1 MVKEGDYVRNVK
13 AHISYVLDGKYIDI
27 SNSVIRAKVDEIACS
42 GNVLKM
48 GEFCKNSIEFEYKP
62 SLLENPEIFWNNKK
76 IKISL
81 KYEYLFPKEDTFP
94 SPKTFLIN
102 ALMLGVFYVSG
113 KDVETSNN
121 GYTYT
126 VTAYDVPSKMSESYD
141 AENSPNNSI
150 EILSKIEND
159 TGMKFS
165 NKELI
170 SSFTIDSIP
179 DGTTYAGM
187 VGYIAGYEG
196 YNARVNST
204 GYIEFYW
211 YYNTS
216 IDQTS
221 LFTITRKDQYLGGFK
236 NKEELPSINALSSGK
251 DVTDSNENS
260 VVFTAGSG
268 ESLTY
273 ANPYITQ
280 DKVNE
285 IYNRIK
291 GFEYCIGEIKWRGE
305 QDVRAGDLVRI
316 ETKTGEYVLFPV
328 MEYSMT
334 FDGGMVAESSS
345 YSYIVDNN
353 VMGTAPNDKK
363 LVKLYNNLTK
373 TFKKQTGIVK
383 MNAKGGFY
391 RLLIDD
397 ETGFPYGW
405 IVSDSEEITETTK
418 GWMWTKGGLMH
429 SSDGF
434 RTADKVAFTEDGQL
448 SAEMISAHSISLGNL
463 NVDALNKIEGAY
475 DYADTGD
482 RKTLSSAKSYADTSA
497 QNAVNAQT
505 QDDIF
510 NKLTNNGTVKGIVLQ
525 NGKLYINADYITSG
539 ILNATLLRAGIIKS
553 AKNDGNYWDLDTGEF
568 KLQAIDN
575 MLVGSTNL
583 INGTLN
589 DTYIN
594 AGGNNEECFVVSND
608 LEQGQPYILSFEAT
622 SSDTNQVTVRNWILY
637 SGSVK
642 EYTVDINNGR
652 SYVYINASESYPRLE
667 IFCGI
672 KGQTAW
678 KSVKLHHI
686 MLEKGTV
693 PSDWSPSPDDVM
705 STVSELSQEDIF
717 NKLTNNGQTQGIYL
731 QNGKIYLNMEYL
743 VSNIIKGLSIFGS
756 TITFGNQDDT
766 YRVQASYKE
775 SSTSYE
781 GYVPRGV
788 TFETFNSDASVQHI
802 TDKFLVTSYTNRSH
816 NMLFLQEGT
825 FSQLRSK
832 KPDGSSEAWLSLT
845 TVHDNPGALLSVE
858 KGTDILNTLYV
869 GTDEIYLAVDYLKN
883 VLSFK
888 SGGKLALHG
897 KYNSEQYSIT
907 STDGNGN
914 IVYKTQRNNFLQ
926 ACDGSNNVK
935 AYLHLYSNGQAW
947 LSSDG
952 QMVVQGYGNT
962 FIKSIGNSV
971 YLQAKNSDD
980 NGDVSKLYLQNDGK
994 VFLNGSLNKYTYING
1009 YPAVRVNGTYHD
1021 IFFQW
1026 NGASLIATVDVTQV
1040 WSTSDRRLKDQI
1052 DDISDDYID
1061 AIGSAEI
1068 KQFIFTDEIYDKSIK
1083 HFGVIAQDVREALEA
1098 KGINPEEIAVNN
1110 HFDRDGEEYYGI
1122 DKEEFL
1128 MARIAYDEKK
1138 IKELEDKI
1146 ARLEA
1151 IVSKLSL

>member
-13 AHISYVLDGKYIDI
+13 AHISYVLDGKDIDI

-62 SLLENPEIFWNNKK
+62 SLLENPKIFWNNKK
-76 IKISL
+76 IKVSL

-159 TGMKFS
+159 TGMKFY

-236 NKEELPSINALSSGK
+236 NKEELPSINAISSGK

-353 VMGTAPNDKK
+353 VMGTAPTEKK
-363 LVKLYNNLTK
+363 IVKLYNNLTE

-482 RKTLSSAKSYADTSA
+482 SKTLSSAKSYADTSA

-539 ILNATLLRAGIIKS
+539 ILNANLLRAGIIKS
-553 AKNDGNYWDLDTGEF
+553 AKNENNYWNLDTGEF
-568 KLQAIDN
+568 RLQAIDN
-575 MLVGSTNL
+575 MLVGGTNL
-583 INGTLN
+583 VDGTMK
-589 DTYIN
+589 DVYVS
-594 AGGNNEECFVVSND
+594 AGGNTEEHMVLYTS
-608 LEQGQPYILSFEAT
+608 LEQDKPYVLSFEAT
-622 SSDTNQVTVRNWILY
+622 SSNTNQITVRALIPN
-637 SGSVK
+637 SGIYK
-642 EYTVDINNGR
+642 DYTVEINNGR
-652 SYVYINASESYPRLE
+652 SYVFINAEDQATDLYLY
-667 IFCGI
+667 CGLY
-672 KGQTAW
+672 GQTAW
-678 KSVKLHHI
+678 KTVKFHHI

-693 PSDWSPSPDDVM
+693 ASDWSPSPNDLM
-705 STVSELSQEDIF
+705 STVAELSQEDIF

-731 QNGKIYLNMEYL
+731 QNGKLYINADYLQSGTIKGINIEGATITGGEINTPKQIQFINDGNVSKIFASKASINGGPEEPALLMYSSNFDFL
-743 VSNIIKGLSIFGS
+743 GTSDDPLNSFSVSSKYFSLFMIDTGVYITHDKDRIARSNI
-756 TITFGNQDDT
+756 
-766 YRVQASYKE
+766 
-775 SSTSYE
+775 
-781 GYVPRGV
+781 
-788 TFETFNSDASVQHI
+788 
-802 TDKFLVTSYTNRSH
+802 
-816 NMLFLQEGT
+816 
-825 FSQLRSK
+825 
-832 KPDGSSEAWLSLT
+832 SLT
-845 TVHDNPGALLSVE
+845 DTWAYLLSEGNGIYAYANGQVE
-858 KGTDILNTLYV
+858 
-869 GTDEIYLAVDYLKN
+869 
-883 VLSFK
+883 
-888 SGGKLALHG
+888 
-897 KYNSEQYSIT
+897 IT
-907 STDGNGN
+907 SNGAMYIN
-914 IVYKTQRNNFLQ
+914 SKSDIYENAK
-926 ACDGSNNVK
+926 DSSGNVK
-935 AYLHLYSNGQAW
+935 SRLLLYSNGSAY
-947 LSSDG
+947 LD
-952 QMVVQGYGNT
+952 
-962 FIKSIGNSV
+962 SIGNNIYIRSRTSENDANKAFLDLLSNGQVWLCGESQSTIKAKGNSYVESV
-971 YLQAKNSDD
+971 GNNVYVRSRNSDD
-980 NGDVSKLYLQNDGK
+980 TSTNAQLVLQNDGK
-994 VFLNGSLNKYTYING
+994 AFLIGNGNGNTFING
-1009 YPAVRVNGTYHD
+1009 YPAVRVNGSYHD

-1040 WSTSDRRLKDQI
+1040 WSTSDRRLKDHI
-1052 DDISDDYID
+1052 EKISDSYID

-1083 HFGVIAQDVREALEA
+1083 HFGVIAQDVREALES

>member
-13 AHISYVLDGKYIDI
+13 AHISYVLDGKDIDI

-62 SLLENPEIFWNNKK
+62 SLLENPKIFWNNKK
-76 IKISL
+76 IKVSL

-159 TGMKFS
+159 TGMKFY

-236 NKEELPSINALSSGK
+236 NKEELPSINAISSGK

-353 VMGTAPNDKK
+353 VMGTAPTEKK
-363 LVKLYNNLTK
+363 IVKLYNNLTE

-383 MNAKGGFY
+383 LNAKGGFY

-482 RKTLSSAKSYADTSA
+482 SNTLSSAKSYADTSA

-510 NKLTNNGTVKGIVLQ
+510 NKLTNNGTVKGIILTDG
-525 NGKLYINADYITSG
+525 NLYINADYITSG
-539 ILNATLLRAGIIKS
+539 ILNANLLRAGIIKS
-553 AKNDGNYWDLDTGEF
+553 AKNENNYWNLDTGEF
-568 KLQAIDN
+568 RLQAIDN
-575 MLVGSTNL
+575 MLVGGTNL
-583 INGTLN
+583 VDGTMK
-589 DTYIN
+589 DVYVS
-594 AGGNNEECFVVSND
+594 AGGNTEEHMVLYTS
-608 LEQGQPYILSFEAT
+608 LEQDKPYVLSFEAT
-622 SSDTNQVTVRNWILY
+622 SSNTNQITVRALIPN
-637 SGSVK
+637 SGIYK
-642 EYTVDINNGR
+642 DYTVEINNGR
-652 SYVYINASESYPRLE
+652 SYVFINAEDQATDLYLY
-667 IFCGI
+667 CGLY
-672 KGQTAW
+672 GQTAW
-678 KSVKLHHI
+678 KTVKFHHI

-693 PSDWSPSPDDVM
+693 ASDWSPSPNDLM
-705 STVSELSQEDIF
+705 STVAELSQEDIF

-731 QNGKIYLNMEYL
+731 QNGKIYINADYL
-743 VSNIIKGLSIFGS
+743 QSGTINGLTINGGTITGGTINGTNITTDKQIKFVNNGNESVIYASRVTSSIDNVERPCLLFYSSNFSFGGTRGDPLKSFSVHSDYFDFYMYEQNIGLSHIENGIFDSGIS
-756 TITFGNQDDT
+756 INKG
-766 YRVQASYKE
+766 
-775 SSTSYE
+775 
-781 GYVPRGV
+781 GV
-788 TFETFNSDASVQHI
+788 NAQVR
-802 TDKFLVTSYTNRSH
+802 TDSH
-816 NMLFLQEGT
+816 NSYLQ
-825 FSQLRSK
+825 
-832 KPDGSSEAWLSLT
+832 
-845 TVHDNPGALLSVE
+845 
-858 KGTDILNTLYV
+858 LYQ
-869 GTDEIYLAVDYLKN
+869 T
-883 VLSFK
+883 
-888 SGGKLALHG
+888 
-897 KYNSEQYSIT
+897 
-907 STDGNGN
+907 
-914 IVYKTQRNNFLQ
+914 
-926 ACDGSNNVK
+926 
-935 AYLHLYSNGQAW
+935 QAW
-947 LSSDG
+947 FSSDG
-952 QMVVQGYGNT
+952 QMVVKGYGKT
-962 FIKSIGNSV
+962 FLKSIGNGV
-971 YLQAKNSDD
+971 YIQARNSDD
-980 NGDVSKLYLQNDGK
+980 NADIAKLYLQNDGK
-994 VFLNGSLNKYTYING
+994 VYLSGSLNKNTYING
-1009 YPAVRVNGTYHD
+1009 YPAVRINGTYHD

-1040 WSTSDRRLKDQI
+1040 WSTSDRRLKDHI
-1052 DDISDDYID
+1052 EKISDSYID

-1083 HFGVIAQDVREALEA
+1083 HFGVIAQDVREALES

>member
-27 SNSVIRAKVDEIACS
+27 SNSVIRGKVDEIACS

-76 IKISL
+76 IKVSL

-102 ALMLGVFYVSG
+102 ALKLGVFYVSG

-236 NKEELPSINALSSGK
+236 NKEELPSINAISSGK

-353 VMGTAPNDKK
+353 VMGTAPTEKK
-363 LVKLYNNLTK
+363 IVKLYNNLTE

-383 MNAKGGFY
+383 LNAKGGFY

-482 RKTLSSAKSYADTSA
+482 INTLSSAKSYADTSA

-510 NKLTNNGTVKGIVLQ
+510 NKLTNNGTVKGIILTD
-525 NGKLYINADYITSG
+525 GKLYINADYITSG
-539 ILNATLLRAGIIKS
+539 ILNANLLRAGIIKS
-553 AKNDGNYWDLDTGEF
+553 AKNENNYWNLDTGEF
-568 KLQAIDN
+568 RLQAIDN
-575 MLVGSTNL
+575 MLVGGTNL
-583 INGTLN
+583 VDGTMK
-589 DTYIN
+589 DVYVS
-594 AGGNNEECFVVSND
+594 AGGNSEEHMVLYTS
-608 LEQGQPYILSFEAT
+608 LEQDKPYVLSFEAT
-622 SSDTNQVTVRNWILY
+622 SSNTNQITVRALIPN
-637 SGSVK
+637 SGIYK
-642 EYTVDINNGR
+642 DYTVEINNGR
-652 SYVYINASESYPRLE
+652 SYVFINAEDQATDLYLY
-667 IFCGI
+667 CGLY
-672 KGQTAW
+672 GQTAW
-678 KSVKLHHI
+678 KTVKFHHI

-693 PSDWSPSPDDVM
+693 ASDWSPSPNDLM
-705 STVSELSQEDIF
+705 STVAELSQEDIF
-717 NKLTNNGQTQGIYL
+717 NKLTNNGQTQGLYL
-731 QNGKIYLNMEYL
+731 QNGKIYLNLEYL
-743 VSNIIKGLSIFGS
+743 VSKVIKGLSIFGS
-756 TITFGNQDDT
+756 TITFGDDGAT
-766 YRVQASYKE
+766 YRVQASYRE
-775 SSTSYE
+775 SDTSYD
-781 GYVPRGV
+781 GYKPKGV
-788 TFETFNSDASVQHI
+788 LFQTYHADASIQHVTDRFFVTYFSDKVHNPLQI
-802 TDKFLVTSYTNRSH
+802 TRTQSILRAENSSGSVDAFFVATAKDDGPVANVTAIASDVMNTVSVTKKGIKLAVSYTGKYLFLDNSTGDLSYHSLGTDKNDYI
-816 NMLFLQEGT
+816 
-825 FSQLRSK
+825 FSS
-832 KPDGSSEAWLSLT
+832 
-845 TVHDNPGALLSVE
+845 
-858 KGTDILNTLYV
+858 
-869 GTDEIYLAVDYLKN
+869 
-883 VLSFK
+883 
-888 SGGKLALHG
+888 SGG
-897 KYNSEQYSIT
+897 NVT
-907 STDGNGN
+907 
-914 IVYKTQRNNFLQ
+914 YKTYLNNFLQ
-926 ACDGSNNVK
+926 ACDGSGNVK
-935 AYLHLYSNGQAW
+935 SYLHLYSNGQAW

-952 QMVVQGYGNT
+952 QMVSISKGNSWV
-962 FIKSIGNSV
+962 KSIGNDV
-971 YLQAKNSDD
+971 YIQSRDSSDNST
-980 NGDVSKLYLQNDGK
+980 NSYVYVQKDGK
-994 VFLNGSLNKYTYING
+994 VQIGSSGNKNTIING
-1009 YPAVRVNGTYHD
+1009 YPAVRINGSYHD

-1061 AIGSAEI
+1061 AIGSAKI

>member
-13 AHISYVLDGKYIDI
+13 AHISYVLDGKDIDI
-27 SNSVIRAKVDEIACS
+27 SNSVIKAKVDEIACS

-48 GEFCKNSIEFEYKP
+48 GEFCKNSVEFEYKP
-62 SLLENPEIFWNNKK
+62 SLLENPNIFWNNKK
-76 IKISL
+76 IKVSL

-196 YNARVNST
+196 YNARVNSA
-204 GYIEFYW
+204 GYIELYW

-280 DKVNE
+280 DKVND

-482 RKTLSSAKSYADTSA
+482 RNTLSSAKSYADTSA

-553 AKNDGNYWDLDTGEF
+553 AKNDGNYWNLDTGEF
-568 KLQAIDN
+568 RLQAIDN
-575 MLVGSTNL
+575 MLVGGTNL
-583 INGTLN
+583 VDGTMK
-589 DTYIN
+589 DVYVS
-594 AGGNNEECFVVSND
+594 AGGNTEEYMVLYTA
-608 LEQGQPYILSFEAT
+608 LEQDKPYVLSFEAT
-622 SSDTNQVTVRNWILY
+622 SSNTDQITVRALNNNSRIY
-637 SGSVK
+637 K
-642 EYTVDINNGR
+642 DYTVDINKGR
-652 SYVYINASESYPRLE
+652 SYVFINAEDQATDLYLY
-667 IFCGI
+667 CGLY
-672 KGQTAW
+672 GQTAW
-678 KSVKLHHI
+678 KTVCFHHI

-693 PSDWSPSPDDVM
+693 ASDWSPSPNDLM
-705 STVSELSQEDIF
+705 STVAELSQEDIF

-731 QNGKIYLNMEYL
+731 QNGKLYINADYLQ
-743 VSNIIKGLSIFGS
+743 SGTIKGINIEGA
-756 TITFGNQDDT
+756 TITGGEINTPKQIQFINDGNVSKIFASKASINGGPEEPALLLYSSNFDFLGTSDDPLNSFA
-766 YRVQASYKE
+766 V
-775 SSTSYE
+775 SSKYFSLFMIDT
-781 GYVPRGV
+781 GV
-788 TFETFNSDASVQHI
+788 YITHNKDRIARSDI
-802 TDKFLVTSYTNRSH
+802 
-816 NMLFLQEGT
+816 
-825 FSQLRSK
+825 
-832 KPDGSSEAWLSLT
+832 SLT
-845 TVHDNPGALLSVE
+845 DTWAYLLSEGNGIYAYANGKVE
-858 KGTDILNTLYV
+858 
-869 GTDEIYLAVDYLKN
+869 
-883 VLSFK
+883 
-888 SGGKLALHG
+888 
-897 KYNSEQYSIT
+897 IT
-907 STDGNGN
+907 SNGAIYIN
-914 IVYKTQRNNFLQ
+914 SKSDIYENAK
-926 ACDGSNNVK
+926 DSSGNVK
-935 AYLHLYSNGQAW
+935 SRLLLYSNGYAY
-947 LSSDG
+947 LD
-952 QMVVQGYGNT
+952 
-962 FIKSIGNSV
+962 SIGNDIYIRSRTPENDANKAFLDLLSNGQVWLCGESQSTIKAKGNSYVESV
-971 YLQAKNSDD
+971 GNNVYVRSRNSDD
-980 NGDVSKLYLQNDGK
+980 TSTNAQLVLQNDGK
-994 VFLNGSLNKYTYING
+994 AFLIGNGNGNTFING
-1009 YPAVRVNGTYHD
+1009 YPAVRVNGSYHD

-1052 DDISDDYID
+1052 EKISDDYID

-1083 HFGVIAQDVREALEA
+1083 HFGVIAQDVREALEE

>member
-13 AHISYVLDGKYIDI
+13 AHISYVLDGKDIDI
-27 SNSVIRAKVDEIACS
+27 SNSVIKAKVDEIACS

-48 GEFCKNSIEFEYKP
+48 GEFCKNSVEFEYKP
-62 SLLENPEIFWNNKK
+62 SLLENPNIFWNNKK
-76 IKISL
+76 IKVSL

-196 YNARVNST
+196 YNARVNSA
-204 GYIEFYW
+204 GYIELYW

-482 RKTLSSAKSYADTSA
+482 RNTLSSAKSYADTSA

-553 AKNDGNYWDLDTGEF
+553 AKNDGNYWNLDTGEF
-568 KLQAIDN
+568 RLQAIDN
-575 MLVGSTNL
+575 MLVGGTNL
-583 INGTLN
+583 VDGTMK
-589 DTYIN
+589 DVYVS
-594 AGGNNEECFVVSND
+594 AGGNTEEYMVLYTA
-608 LEQGQPYILSFEAT
+608 LEQDKPYVLSFEAT
-622 SSDTNQVTVRNWILY
+622 SSNTDQITVRALNNNSRIY
-637 SGSVK
+637 K
-642 EYTVDINNGR
+642 DYTVDINKGR
-652 SYVYINASESYPRLE
+652 SYVFINAEDQATDLYLY
-667 IFCGI
+667 CGLY
-672 KGQTAW
+672 GQTAW
-678 KSVKLHHI
+678 KTVCFHHI

-693 PSDWSPSPDDVM
+693 ASDWSPSPNDLM
-705 STVSELSQEDIF
+705 STVAELSQEDIF

-731 QNGKIYLNMEYL
+731 QNGKLYINADYLQ
-743 VSNIIKGLSIFGS
+743 SGTIKGINIEGA
-756 TITFGNQDDT
+756 TITGGEINTPKQIQFINDGNVSKIFASKASINGGPEEPALLLYSSNFDFLGTSDDPLNSFA
-766 YRVQASYKE
+766 V
-775 SSTSYE
+775 SSKYFSLFMIDT
-781 GYVPRGV
+781 GV
-788 TFETFNSDASVQHI
+788 YITHNKDRIARSDI
-802 TDKFLVTSYTNRSH
+802 
-816 NMLFLQEGT
+816 
-825 FSQLRSK
+825 
-832 KPDGSSEAWLSLT
+832 SLT
-845 TVHDNPGALLSVE
+845 DTWAYLLSEGNGIYAYANGKVE
-858 KGTDILNTLYV
+858 
-869 GTDEIYLAVDYLKN
+869 
-883 VLSFK
+883 
-888 SGGKLALHG
+888 
-897 KYNSEQYSIT
+897 IT
-907 STDGNGN
+907 SNGAIYIN
-914 IVYKTQRNNFLQ
+914 SKSDIYENAK
-926 ACDGSNNVK
+926 DSSGNVK
-935 AYLHLYSNGQAW
+935 SRLLLYSNGYAY
-947 LSSDG
+947 LD
-952 QMVVQGYGNT
+952 
-962 FIKSIGNSV
+962 SIGNDIYIRSRTPENDANKAFLDLLSNGQVWLCGESQSTIKAKGNSYVESV
-971 YLQAKNSDD
+971 GNNVYVRSRNSDD
-980 NGDVSKLYLQNDGK
+980 TSTNAQLVLQNDGK
-994 VFLNGSLNKYTYING
+994 AFLIGNGNGNTFING
-1009 YPAVRVNGTYHD
+1009 YPAVRVNGSYHD

-1052 DDISDDYID
+1052 EKISDDYID

-1083 HFGVIAQDVREALEA
+1083 HFGVIAQDVREALEE

>member
-13 AHISYVLDGKYIDI
+13 AHISYVLDGKDIDI
-27 SNSVIRAKVDEIACS
+27 SNSVIKAKVDEIACS

-48 GEFCKNSIEFEYKP
+48 GEFCKNSVEFEYKP
-62 SLLENPEIFWNNKK
+62 SLLENPNIFWNNKK
-76 IKISL
+76 IKVSL

-196 YNARVNST
+196 YNARVNSA
-204 GYIEFYW
+204 GYIELYW

-280 DKVNE
+280 DKVND

-316 ETKTGEYVLFPV
+316 ETKTGKYVLFPV

-482 RKTLSSAKSYADTSA
+482 RNTLSSAKSYADTSA

-553 AKNDGNYWDLDTGEF
+553 AKNDGNYWNLDTGEF
-568 KLQAIDN
+568 RLQAIDN
-575 MLVGSTNL
+575 MLVGGTNL
-583 INGTLN
+583 VDGTMK
-589 DTYIN
+589 DVYVS
-594 AGGNNEECFVVSND
+594 AGGNTEEYMVLYTA
-608 LEQGQPYILSFEAT
+608 LEQDKPYVLSFEAT
-622 SSDTNQVTVRNWILY
+622 SSNTDQITVRALNNNSRIY
-637 SGSVK
+637 K
-642 EYTVDINNGR
+642 DYTVDINKGR
-652 SYVYINASESYPRLE
+652 SYVFINAEDQATDLYLY
-667 IFCGI
+667 CGLY
-672 KGQTAW
+672 GQTAW
-678 KSVKLHHI
+678 KTVCFHHI

-693 PSDWSPSPDDVM
+693 ASDWSPSPNDLM
-705 STVSELSQEDIF
+705 STVAELSQEDIF

-731 QNGKIYLNMEYL
+731 QNGKLYINADYLQ
-743 VSNIIKGLSIFGS
+743 SGTIKGINIEGA
-756 TITFGNQDDT
+756 TITGGEINTPKQIQFINDGNVSKIFASKASINGGPEEPALLLYSSNFDFLGTSDDPLNSFA
-766 YRVQASYKE
+766 V
-775 SSTSYE
+775 SSKYFSLFMIDT
-781 GYVPRGV
+781 GV
-788 TFETFNSDASVQHI
+788 YITHNKDRIARSDI
-802 TDKFLVTSYTNRSH
+802 
-816 NMLFLQEGT
+816 
-825 FSQLRSK
+825 
-832 KPDGSSEAWLSLT
+832 SLT
-845 TVHDNPGALLSVE
+845 DTWAYLLSEGNGIYAYANGKVE
-858 KGTDILNTLYV
+858 
-869 GTDEIYLAVDYLKN
+869 
-883 VLSFK
+883 
-888 SGGKLALHG
+888 
-897 KYNSEQYSIT
+897 IT
-907 STDGNGN
+907 SNGAIYIN
-914 IVYKTQRNNFLQ
+914 SKSDIYENAK
-926 ACDGSNNVK
+926 DSSGNVK
-935 AYLHLYSNGQAW
+935 SRLLLYSNGYAY
-947 LSSDG
+947 LD
-952 QMVVQGYGNT
+952 
-962 FIKSIGNSV
+962 SIGNDIYIRSRTPENDANKAFLDLLSNGQVWLCGESQSTIKAKGNSYVESV
-971 YLQAKNSDD
+971 GNNVYVRSRNSDD
-980 NGDVSKLYLQNDGK
+980 TSTNAQLVLQNDGK
-994 VFLNGSLNKYTYING
+994 AFLIGNGNGNTFING
-1009 YPAVRVNGTYHD
+1009 YPAVRVNGSYHD

-1052 DDISDDYID
+1052 EKISDDYID

-1083 HFGVIAQDVREALEA
+1083 HFGVIAQDVREALEE

>member
-13 AHISYVLDGKYIDI
+13 AHISYVLDGKDIDI
-27 SNSVIRAKVDEIACS
+27 SNSVIKAKVDEIACS

-48 GEFCKNSIEFEYKP
+48 GEFCKNSVEFEYKP
-62 SLLENPEIFWNNKK
+62 SLLENPNIFWNNKK
-76 IKISL
+76 IKVSL

-196 YNARVNST
+196 YNARVNSA
-204 GYIEFYW
+204 GYIELYW

-280 DKVNE
+280 DKVND

-482 RKTLSSAKSYADTSA
+482 RNTLSSAKSYADTSA

-553 AKNDGNYWDLDTGEF
+553 AKNDGNYWNLDTGEF
-568 KLQAIDN
+568 RLQAIDN
-575 MLVGSTNL
+575 MLVGGTNL
-583 INGTLN
+583 VDGTMK
-589 DTYIN
+589 DVYVS
-594 AGGNNEECFVVSND
+594 AGGNTEEYMVLYTA
-608 LEQGQPYILSFEAT
+608 LEQDKPYVLSFEAT
-622 SSDTNQVTVRNWILY
+622 SSNTDQITVRALNNNSRIY
-637 SGSVK
+637 K
-642 EYTVDINNGR
+642 DYTVDINKGR
-652 SYVYINASESYPRLE
+652 SYVFIHAEDQATDLYLY
-667 IFCGI
+667 CGLY
-672 KGQTAW
+672 GQTAW
-678 KSVKLHHI
+678 KTVCFHHI

-693 PSDWSPSPDDVM
+693 ASDWSPSPNDLM
-705 STVSELSQEDIF
+705 STVAELSQEDIF

-731 QNGKIYLNMEYL
+731 QNGKLYINADYLQ
-743 VSNIIKGLSIFGS
+743 SGTIKGINIEGA
-756 TITFGNQDDT
+756 TITGGEINTPKQIQFINDGNVSKIFASKASINGGPEEPALLLYSSNFDFLGTSDDPLNSFA
-766 YRVQASYKE
+766 V
-775 SSTSYE
+775 SSKYFSLFMIDT
-781 GYVPRGV
+781 GV
-788 TFETFNSDASVQHI
+788 YITHNKDRIARSDI
-802 TDKFLVTSYTNRSH
+802 
-816 NMLFLQEGT
+816 
-825 FSQLRSK
+825 
-832 KPDGSSEAWLSLT
+832 SLT
-845 TVHDNPGALLSVE
+845 DTWAYLLSEGNGIYAYANGKVE
-858 KGTDILNTLYV
+858 
-869 GTDEIYLAVDYLKN
+869 
-883 VLSFK
+883 
-888 SGGKLALHG
+888 
-897 KYNSEQYSIT
+897 IT
-907 STDGNGN
+907 SNGAIYIN
-914 IVYKTQRNNFLQ
+914 SKSDIYENAK
-926 ACDGSNNVK
+926 DSSGNVK
-935 AYLHLYSNGQAW
+935 SRLLLYSNGYAY
-947 LSSDG
+947 LD
-952 QMVVQGYGNT
+952 
-962 FIKSIGNSV
+962 SIGNDIYIRSRTPENDANKAFLDLLSNGQVWLCGESQSTIKAKGNSYVESV
-971 YLQAKNSDD
+971 GNNVYVRSRNSDD
-980 NGDVSKLYLQNDGK
+980 TSTNAQLVLQNDGK
-994 VFLNGSLNKYTYING
+994 AFLIGNGNGNTFING
-1009 YPAVRVNGTYHD
+1009 YPAVRVNGSYHD

-1052 DDISDDYID
+1052 EKISDDYID

-1083 HFGVIAQDVREALEA
+1083 HFGVIAQDVREALEE

-1128 MARIAYDEKK
+1128 MARIAYGEKK